1 MFRFLKSAAA
11 ILTALSF
18 QSLHAEPRIDEIM
31 AAGQSVI
38 KDEDN
43 ATPDWL
49 EVHNPDATPVEL
61 GGWYLSDNAARP
73 RKWAFPALTVP
84 PGGHLIVF
92 ASGKNRR
99 PATGNLHTGFGLDGA
114 GGVLLLSRPDG
125 TLAQTFSYPAQLPDV
140 AWDGVNFLSVPTPGA
155 ANDPTLEPIT
165 LAPEFSQPRGFQNA
179 PFLLTLSS
187 GTPDAAI
194 YYTLDGTEPGTSSP
208 RYAAPLKIAKT
219 TVIRAVAISAGNDA
233 SPLVARTYLF
243 PADIV
248 KQSPRGAAPKG
259 WPAKWGQNHVDYG
272 MDPDI
277 TGKAPYK
284 STIKDDLRAVPSF
297 SVIMDLDD
305 LFDASTGIYA
315 NPFDKGREWER
326 PMSLEYIEPAGG
338 GGFQSGGGIRIRGGA
353 SRDTG
358 NAKHSLQFR
367 FRKEYGA
374 AHLDFPLFG
383 ESGPART
390 DAFDLRW
397 DHLVSWHY
405 SNEPGANQLQDIFGR
420 DSQLAAS
427 GVAKQGNLCNLYLNG
442 QYWGLFFIDERVNGD
457 FGANHFGGAPED
469 YDVIR
474 YDQELGSSGLNE
486 GTRRVWRAA
495 FDLGFAGFADNA
507 RYFRALGRNPD
518 GSRNPAFERLIDEE
532 NLIDYMLV
540 GIWCGAT
547 DNPVVG
553 GTDNNW
559 TSIRSRKGDFGFRF
573 FVHDF
578 ELSMFDVDGD
588 FIGPTPTEN
597 PLADRTPEQINPW
610 HFWMAMRMNAEFRM
624 KVADRVQRHFF
635 NNGPLTAEACIA
647 RWNARMQEMDRA
659 IVAESARW
667 GDGVSGGGGWGPLG
681 DARKPIIN
689 PPPRPGPGGGGG
701 ENPGHRA
708 YTRLDWIEGA
718 TMKRDNYV
726 ALRSGKM
733 LEHLKSGDLYPAT
746 PAPVITPAG
755 GSLPAGGTVDAANPN
770 GTGVILYTL
779 NGPDPRLV
787 GGGVSPEALTWIAPI
802 APARKTTVRAR
813 VKDGNAW
820 SALVELEFLPGVDFG
835 ALKLTEIHY
844 NPAVE
849 GAETSDDGEFIE
861 IKNTGP
867 AALDLS
873 GCTFTTGISFTFPA
887 GTAIAPG
894 GFFVLARNAAVFEQ
908 KHPGRSPDGIFTG
921 KLGDD
926 GESIV
931 LTTFGG
937 SRVFAI
943 EYDDEDPWPLA
954 PDGFGASL
962 VYDGNGDPDDGRNWR
977 ASRVKGGSPGAD
989 EPAPVFAPK
998 VVLNEVLGLPAGSAF
1013 IELHNPTAAAADIS
1027 GWRLG
1032 SGRALAGAK
1041 VFDAGT
1047 IIPAGGFLVVDAAA
1061 GMPALE
1067 PAGGSVF
1074 LLSQSGAY
1082 AHECPYAPLEEG
1094 VATARHVNADGG
1106 VRFTAKDPTPSAL
1119 NGSPLERGPL
1129 RIAEIHYAGAADFV
1143 EIQNAGDTTVAL
1155 DGLRLVGMNFI
1166 FPPATALQ
1174 AGERLVVTSVTP
1186 AEFAAAFPEN
1196 SPTLLA
1202 SAPGDL
1208 QDNGERVALE
1218 ETFGGG
1224 WRVLD
1229 EVRYNDRHPWPADAA
1244 VLADSLHRLPVAY
1257 GDESTSWTAGKPTP
1271 GTKGADGRPVVELT
1285 SPGDRLVTTAGALL
1299 TLRASAGDVDGNIGK
1314 VEFFVDGEPV
1324 GEDTDAPYEGAWPA
1338 APGTHDL
1345 IARAYDE
1352 PGNFADSAPVVV
1364 FVRGNEARDGG
1375 EGLMAE
1381 YFPNPNLQNAAITTT
1396 VPDINFDW
1404 FETSPGEGI
1413 PRSGFSARFT
1423 GKLLPRSG
1431 GNHSLQFRHAGGLRV
1446 SVNGSLVIDAWQEPV
1461 ISDREFAAYA
1471 SAEVDLNAHEPV
1483 DLIVEYF
1490 DTNSHGYLSMSWY
1503 EPGDFQGGI
1512 VPQSQL
1518 YTPQQNVGDFG
1529 ISTPSRIAHRRIGQR
1544 IRVSLDSTRGTAPVT
1559 WTIVEGTLPAGV
1571 TLNPAGSLS
1580 GAATEGGDF
1589 SFRLQAE
1596 DATGAI
1602 KSRLF
1607 SMRIVAPADRRE
1619 GPFVRILN
1627 PLDGSV
1633 VMTSPVIVDG
1643 TVRGSAEIVDLSYSI
1658 AGGERHP
1665 LPPTANW
1672 RVALDRVRGLG
1683 AGKNFVRVFA
1693 VDSRGREAVSG
1704 ELDFRYRYRSS
1715 LNVSVSGAGT
1725 VSAGF
1730 LGTTRRYV
1738 GEDFEIAATPAPG
1751 WLFSNWQPD
1760 FRTEPRAKFT
1770 MVDDMSLTAVFVQN
1784 PFGPYAGRYVGI
1796 VGEGSRA
1803 MRYQLNIGRRGGM
1816 TLSLWS
1822 GAKRLSISGII
1833 MPDGRFGLYRGD
1845 EPGLP
1850 NYVEVAIRFDTR
1862 EVVLST
1868 QYFLGDFFQFY
1879 ESFAKRSAWKGDC
1892 PAAGT
1897 WTLTVASPAPEFPG
1911 SGFAAMTINANGRA
1925 ILNGRNSDGSLLTGG
1940 FLMADDFSLPLS
1952 SALDDGGLLFGTLS
1966 YSSQRGAR
1974 IGGDLQWVAATL
1986 DATVP
1991 ADGAPFIEYAPGF
2004 PAISVPL
2011 GTAYFTDVN
2020 PDHSVTLPVILNDVN
2035 QFVFSGAATP
2045 LPVLAVDPRTG
2056 LIAGHYVH
2064 PGTGTRTQIRGVV
2077 NQSTNTAAGVILARP
2092 RGGFSVGPSR

>member
-1 MFRFLKSAAA
+1 
-11 ILTALSF
+11 
-18 QSLHAEPRIDEIM
+18 
-31 AAGQSVI
+31 
-38 KDEDN
+38 
-43 ATPDWL
+43 
-49 EVHNPDATPVEL
+49 
-61 GGWYLSDNAARP
+61 
-73 RKWAFPALTVP
+73 
-84 PGGHLIVF
+84 
-92 ASGKNRR
+92 
-99 PATGNLHTGFGLDGA
+99 
-114 GGVLLLSRPDG
+114 
-125 TLAQTFSYPAQLPDV
+125 
-140 AWDGVNFLSVPTPGA
+140 
-155 ANDPTLEPIT
+155 
-165 LAPEFSQPRGFQNA
+165 
-179 PFLLTLSS
+179 
-187 GTPDAAI
+187 
-194 YYTLDGTEPGTSSP
+194 
-208 RYAAPLKIAKT
+208 
-219 TVIRAVAISAGNDA
+219 
-233 SPLVARTYLF
+233 
-243 PADIV
+243 
-248 KQSPRGAAPKG
+248 
-259 WPAKWGQNHVDYG
+259 
-272 MDPDI
+272 
-277 TGKAPYK
+277 
-284 STIKDDLRAVPSF
+284 
-297 SVIMDLDD
+297 
-305 LFDASTGIYA
+305 
-315 NPFDKGREWER
+315 
-326 PMSLEYIEPAGG
+326 
-338 GGFQSGGGIRIRGGA
+338 
-353 SRDTG
+353 
-358 NAKHSLQFR
+358 
-367 FRKEYGA
+367 
-374 AHLDFPLFG
+374 
-383 ESGPART
+383 
-390 DAFDLRW
+390 
-397 DHLVSWHY
+397 
-405 SNEPGANQLQDIFGR
+405 
-420 DSQLAAS
+420 
-427 GVAKQGNLCNLYLNG
+427 
-442 QYWGLFFIDERVNGD
+442 
-457 FGANHFGGAPED
+457 
-469 YDVIR
+469 
-474 YDQELGSSGLNE
+474 
-486 GTRRVWRAA
+486 
-495 FDLGFAGFADNA
+495 
-507 RYFRALGRNPD
+507 
-518 GSRNPAFERLIDEE
+518 
-532 NLIDYMLV
+532 
-540 GIWCGAT
+540 
-547 DNPVVG
+547 
-553 GTDNNW
+553 
-559 TSIRSRKGDFGFRF
+559 
-573 FVHDF
+573 
-578 ELSMFDVDGD
+578 
-588 FIGPTPTEN
+588 
-597 PLADRTPEQINPW
+597 
-610 HFWMAMRMNAEFRM
+610 
-624 KVADRVQRHFF
+624 
-635 NNGPLTAEACIA
+635 
-647 RWNARMQEMDRA
+647 
-659 IVAESARW
+659 
-667 GDGVSGGGGWGPLG
+667 
-681 DARKPIIN
+681 
-689 PPPRPGPGGGGG
+689 
-701 ENPGHRA
+701 
-708 YTRLDWIEGA
+708 
-718 TMKRDNYV
+718 
-726 ALRSGKM
+726 
-733 LEHLKSGDLYPAT
+733 
-746 PAPVITPAG
+746 
-755 GSLPAGGTVDAANPN
+755 
-770 GTGVILYTL
+770 
-779 NGPDPRLV
+779 
-787 GGGVSPEALTWIAPI
+787 
-802 APARKTTVRAR
+802 
-813 VKDGNAW
+813 
-820 SALVELEFLPGVDFG
+820 
-835 ALKLTEIHY
+835 
-844 NPAVE
+844 
-849 GAETSDDGEFIE
+849 
-861 IKNTGP
+861 
-867 AALDLS
+867 
-873 GCTFTTGISFTFPA
+873 
-887 GTAIAPG
+887 
-894 GFFVLARNAAVFEQ
+894 
-908 KHPGRSPDGIFTG
+908 
-921 KLGDD
+921 
-926 GESIV
+926 
-931 LTTFGG
+931 
-937 SRVFAI
+937 
-943 EYDDEDPWPLA
+943 
-954 PDGFGASL
+954 
-962 VYDGNGDPDDGRNWR
+962 
-977 ASRVKGGSPGAD
+977 
-989 EPAPVFAPK
+989 
-998 VVLNEVLGLPAGSAF
+998 
-1013 IELHNPTAAAADIS
+1013 
-1027 GWRLG
+1027 
-1032 SGRALAGAK
+1032 
-1041 VFDAGT
+1041 
-1047 IIPAGGFLVVDAAA
+1047 
-1061 GMPALE
+1061 MPALE
-1067 PAGGSVF
+1067 SAGGSVF

-1324 GEDTDAPYEGAWPA
+1324 GEDTDAPYEFAWPA

-1559 WTIVEGTLPAGV
+1559 WTIIEGALPAGV